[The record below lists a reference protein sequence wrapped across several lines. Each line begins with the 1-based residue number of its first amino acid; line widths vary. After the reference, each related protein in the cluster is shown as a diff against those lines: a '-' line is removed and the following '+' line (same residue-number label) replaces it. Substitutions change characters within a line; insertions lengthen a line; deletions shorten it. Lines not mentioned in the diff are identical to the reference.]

1 MKVMPTFPSGEAGA
15 QLRRM
20 LWPMLG
26 LWPWPG
32 GTRGIR
38 GIRGRQSPPVP
49 ARCPLRG
56 RTQRWH
62 LWLCCQPGAACV
74 PWCQGAARCPQSP
87 SWLQRA
93 PATSALADTLG
104 VTWVTVLRAPG
115 GPGVAAGGS
124 PRLHKDITNR
134 PHDSFITPWGQS
146 VWETGRPLTPADG
159 RLNHRRLRLDFTT
172 ADPQQSPFQAVWGW
186 ACFALP
192 ELQEQFQQF
201 GPKEAASM

>member
-1 MKVMPTFPSGEAGA
+1 MPSSGGCSGPCWGCGRGQGALGALGALGAGRAPRYLPGAPLGDEHSAGTFGCVVSA
-15 QLRRM
+15 
-20 LWPMLG
+20 
-26 LWPWPG
+26 
-32 GTRGIR
+32 
-38 GIRGRQSPPVP
+38 
-49 ARCPLRG
+49 
-56 RTQRWH
+56 
-62 LWLCCQPGAACV
+62 GAACV
-74 PWCQGAARCPQSP
+74 PWCLGAARCPQSP

-93 PATSALADTLG
+93 PATSALAGTLG

-146 VWETGRPLTPADG
+146 VWEMGRPLTPADG
-159 RLNHRRLRLDFTT
+159 GLNHRRLRLDFTT